1 MEEVKEAEPVKE
13 VIEEKSVIKT
23 VKSLPVFDVSL
34 IVSVIALILSFI
46 AGILYSIIGWS
57 TIHQIST
64 YIISLNPQ
72 TATVVNSIA
81 GSITTMGAL
90 YLVIVWPIM
99 TFIGTFIVTAIAVLL
114 YNYLAPIIGGIKLEL
129 E

>member
-1 MEEVKEAEPVKE
+1 MEEVKEVEPIKE

-34 IVSVIALILSFI
+34 IISVIALILSFI
-46 AGILYSIIGWS
+46 AGILYFVIGWS

-72 TATVVNSIA
+72 TATVVNSVA
-81 GSITTMGAL
+81 GSITAMGAL
-90 YLVIVWPIM
+90 YLIIVWPI
-99 TFIGTFIVTAIAVLL
+99 TIFIGTFIVTAIAILL
-114 YNYLAPIIGGIKLEL
+114 YNYLAPRIGGIKLEL